1 MSGPGVGAYHP
12 TVAAAPLVPD
22 RIESWTPVRLAID
35 PWLILR
41 LSRYRRRAEVA
52 PAIWEVAARM
62 AARADALVTPVAR
75 LRTLRVRRAGPEGAT
90 LDERAHFS
98 GRAVGALLE
107 GSSLAVA
114 FVLSLGPA
122 LEAEAEA
129 LGERRELLE
138 AFLLDTAGWAAL
150 EVAVRA
156 LRLDLVAR
164 ARAGGGRLTHRL
176 APGYRDWPLAEQPR
190 LLALL
195 DGPDP
200 PARLS
205 PHGVLIPFK
214 SLTGLFGVR
223 H

>member
-1 MSGPGVGAYHP
+1 
-12 TVAAAPLVPD
+12 VATAPLVPD
-22 RIESWTPVRLAID
+22 RIESWTPARRAID
-35 PWLILR
+35 PWLVLR
-41 LSRYRRRAEVA
+41 LCRYRRRAEVA
-52 PAIWEVAARM
+52 PAIWDVTVRM
-62 AARADALVTPVAR
+62 AANAEALVTPVAR
-75 LRTLRVRRAGPEGAT
+75 LRALRVRSAGAEGAV
-90 LDERAHFS
+90 LDGDMRFS
-98 GRAVGALLE
+98 GRAVGGLLD

-122 LEAEAEA
+122 LEAEAAA
-129 LGERRELLE
+129 LGERHELLE

-156 LRLDLVAR
+156 LRVDLAAR
-164 ARAGGGRLTHRL
+164 ARADGARLTHRL

-205 PHGVLIPFK
+205 PHGVLVPFK

-223 H
+223 PGMPDR

>member
-1 MSGPGVGAYHP
+1 
-12 TVAAAPLVPD
+12 
-22 RIESWTPVRLAID
+22 
-35 PWLILR
+35 
-41 LSRYRRRAEVA
+41 
-52 PAIWEVAARM
+52 
-62 AARADALVTPVAR
+62 
-75 LRTLRVRRAGPEGAT
+75 
-90 LDERAHFS
+90 
-98 GRAVGALLE
+98 
-107 GSSLAVA
+107 LAVA

-122 LEAEAEA
+122 LEAEAAA

-156 LRLDLVAR
+156 LRLDLAAR

-205 PHGVLIPFK
+205 SHGVLIPFK

-223 H
+223 S